1 MKIGQVVHQD
11 YHNCQRLGVVKETFF
26 KGNWKYLKIQWFNDK
41 KYEDA
46 MGHLKDLRNEDLT
59 HYEYRVDE
67 VKPVDV
73 GWWTKTLQ
81 DIIDYRVSEEP

>member
-11 YHNCQRLGVVKETFF
+11 YHNCQRLGVVRETFM
-26 KGNWKYLKIQWFNDK
+26 KGNWKYLKIQWLNDEI
-41 KYEDA
+41 YESA
-46 MGHLKDLRNEDLT
+46 MDHLKNLRHEDLT

-81 DIIDYRVSEEP
+81 DIIDYRDSEES